1 MKKAI
6 SILFV
11 MILLLSAV
19 FCTPA
24 QAEYDE
30 FLEQG
35 FHSQCYLMICTDNDE
50 VIFSKD
56 ENKQVKC
63 ASLTKI
69 VTASIILTSV
79 PDLQQ
84 TVTVPQSCI
93 DELKGTGSST
103 GGLKPGETYTIY
115 DLLCCLL
122 VASANDAATVLANYL
137 TGDNR
142 QEFVDK
148 MNNYVQ
154 SLGCVNTH
162 FENVHGLDSENHY
175 SSAADMAV
183 LLENAMKLN
192 KFAEITSKR
201 SYELPETSQQDKRTI
216 TNTNKTLSSAIK
228 DYYCRYIDG
237 GKTGYTSGAGQCL
250 AVSAS
255 NNGYNYIAVA
265 MGGTMEDID
274 DDHVDENGAFV
285 DCKNMIDWA
294 VNNLRLISIAD
305 AAKIVGEVKVRYGKS
320 DYVSLSP
327 SSTAFSLMPKSIDA
341 GGLYVT
347 IIDKTKPDHVNA
359 PIEEGDIICKG
370 EVHYAGEVIKTID
383 LVAAAPV
390 KRSFL
395 SAIGNLIV
403 RMFRST
409 AFQIILILA
418 AAVLIVLI
426 VMRKNGTGGGKKNDL
441 KPLNYKDFFKDK

>member
-1 MKKAI
+1 MKKAL
-6 SILFV
+6 SILFI
-11 MILLLSAV
+11 MILLMSVV

-30 FLEQG
+30 FLEEG
-35 FHSQCYLMICTDNDE
+35 FHSQCYLMVCTDNDE

-56 ENKQVKC
+56 ADRQVKC

-69 VTASIILTSV
+69 VTASVILSSV
-79 PDLQQ
+79 SDLQQ
-84 TVTVPQSCI
+84 TVTVPQSCL

-103 GGLKPGETYTIY
+103 GGLKAGEVYTVY

-122 VASANDAATVLANYL
+122 IASANDAATVLANYL

-148 MNNYVQ
+148 MNNYAQ

-162 FENVHGLDSENHY
+162 FENVHGLDADNHY
-175 SSAADMAV
+175 STAADMAV
-183 LLENAMKLN
+183 LLENAMKIS

-201 SYELPETSQQDKRTI
+201 IYELPGTTEQESRTI
-216 TNTNKTLSSAIK
+216 NNTNKTLNGSIK
-228 DYYCRYIDG
+228 DYYCRYING

-255 NNGYNYIAVA
+255 NNGYNFIAVA
-265 MGGTMEDID
+265 LGGVMEDID
-274 DDHVDENGAFV
+274 DDNVDENGAFV
-285 DCKNMIDWA
+285 DCKNMINWA

-305 AAKIVGEVKVRYGKS
+305 AAKIVGEVKVKYGKS
-320 DYVSLSP
+320 DFVSLSP

-347 IIDKTKPDHVNA
+347 IVEKTKPEFVKA
-359 PIEEGDIICKG
+359 PIEEGEMICQG

-390 KRSFL
+390 KRSLL
-395 SAIGNLIV
+395 SAIGNGIV
-403 RMFRST
+403 KMFRST

-426 VMRKNGTGGGKKNDL
+426 VMRKNGGGSTKKSNL